1 MSKLADFRSGS
12 LSLDSS
18 GRWVTTISGFTFIEV
33 LIALTI
39 SAFIFAAVVSFFIGQ
54 QKHYNIRMQVAAM
67 QENTRTGL
75 DFMGRELSMAGYDP
89 TETAGASIVVANAS
103 TLQVTMDL
111 NGNGTTADADENVTY
126 VLFNKGGAP
135 SLGRTVAGTT
145 ELVASN
151 ISALR
156 FDYTLADG
164 TVTSAPADPS
174 QIRAIDVTLTGR
186 TAQPDPQYH
195 TNVGYR
201 DLTLTTRILV
211 RNMAL

>member
-12 LSLDSS
+12 LSLE
-18 GRWVTTISGFTFIEV
+18 GGGKWARGFTFIEV

-39 SAFIFAAVVSFFIGQ
+39 SAFVFAAVVNFFIGQ
-54 QKHYNIRMQVAAM
+54 QQHYNVRMQVAAM

-89 TETAGASIVVANAS
+89 TEAAGAGIMVANAN

-126 VLFNKGGAP
+126 VLFNNDGDQ

-145 ELVASN
+145 ELVATN

-164 TVTSAPADPS
+164 TVTATPADPG

-186 TAQPDPQYH
+186 TAQPDPQYP
-195 TNVGYR
+195 TNGGYR
-201 DLTLTTRILV
+201 DLTLTTRILL
-211 RNMAL
+211 RNIAL